1 METEQIMEMLKA
13 MQAKAEADREV
24 LKGIMD
30 ANTKSMREDIKSG
43 QEEMRPII
51 CAIRSELEGTTQHEM
66 KGVLSYVDQKTQNL
80 RRELRQQKRQRW
92 NYRQ

>member
-30 ANTKSMREDIKSG
+30 ANTKSVREDIKSG
-43 QEEMRPII
+43 QEEMRPTI
-51 CAIRSELEGTTQHEM
+51 CAIRSELEGITQH
-66 KGVLSYVDQKTQNL
+66 
-80 RRELRQQKRQRW
+80 
-92 NYRQ
+92 